1 MVHDCTKTQM
11 RSVER
16 PEGVGMKVGMD
27 KEALH

>member
-16 PEGVGMKVGMD
+16 PERVWMKVGMD
-27 KEALH
+27 KQALH